1 MSNSKDA
8 VRKILDAVKADK
20 RTSLTA
26 PEGKLV
32 CDAYGIPVPKEGVAK
47 SAAEAAKIATDM
59 GFPVVMKIVSPD
71 ILHKTEAGGVM
82 VGVKTAADAEKNYA
96 TILANAKKYK
106 ADAKIEGIQVQ
117 QMLLGGQEVII
128 GAVTDGSFGK
138 LVAFGLGGV
147 LVEVLKDITFR
158 LAPATKE
165 DALSMLDGIQA
176 HEMLK
181 GVRGSD
187 PANRDAIADIIVNV
201 SKLITDFP
209 EIAEM
214 DLNPVFATKSNA
226 IAADVRI
233 VVDFEPKPPRP
244 RPNHDDIVRQMNR
257 IMKPKS
263 VAVIGASAENGK
275 IGNSVMKNLINGG
288 YKGEIY
294 PIHPKADEI
303 MGKKVY
309 KSVKDVPGEVDI
321 AVFAIPANFVAG
333 ALIEC
338 GEKKVVGAIL
348 IPSGYAETG
357 NIKGQEEIQAIG
369 QKYGI
374 RLMGPNIY
382 GFYYTHAN
390 LCATFCTAY
399 DVKGSAALS
408 SQSGGIGM
416 AIIGFSRSA
425 KMGVSAIVGLGN
437 KSDIDEDDLLTFFE
451 QDDNTQIIAQ
461 HCEDLKDGRAFAE
474 VAKRV
479 SKKKPI
485 VVLKAGRTSAG
496 AKAASSHTGALA
508 GNDKIYEDVFN
519 QSGVIRARSLRD
531 MLEFARGIPVLPTPK
546 GENVV
551 IITGAGGSGVLLSDA
566 CIDNN
571 LQADDDPAGSRCGV
585 PQVHPAVRRGRQPGR
600 HHRRRAADHLRQHR
614 QARARRP
621 AHPFADPRLL
631 AHHRDAADGVC
642 EEHGRG
648 EERDEGQGH
657 READRGL
664 AGRRHRGRGS
674 RRLSLPERH
683 RRLRLLDRNSGRGAR
698 REVQVGARR
707 GPAVSVNSSHS
718 GMRASRGPGMRIPGS
733 RCARTGMHG
742 NQARFA
748 FQPSRCHRPIQRR
761 GDGEAGAGRQRID
774 HEILKSGMPARRP
787 ELQNLDHADHH
798 DGDRCREQPVPRIGQ
813 AEASPTRTKASACS
827 PSWPRSECGRKR
839 GGPSVAKVTAAARSQ
854 AMILRMMVIA
864 TG

>member
-8 VRKILDAVKADK
+8 VRKILDLVKADK

-32 CDAYGIPVPKEGVAK
+32 CDAYGIPVPKEGVAT
-47 SAAEAAKIATDM
+47 SAAEASKIATGM

-82 VGVKTAADAEKNYA
+82 VGVKTAADVEKNYA

-106 ADAKIEGIQVQ
+106 SDAKIEGIQVQ
-117 QMLLGGQEVII
+117 QMLLGGQEVIV

-158 LAPATKE
+158 LAPATKQE
-165 DALSMLDGIQA
+165 ALSMLDGIQA

-201 SKLITDFP
+201 SRLITDFP
-209 EIAEM
+209 EIDEM

-233 VVDFEPKPPRP
+233 VVDFAPKPPRP
-244 RPNHDDIVRQMNR
+244 RPQHDDIVRQMNR

-263 VAVIGASAENGK
+263 VAVIGASAEAGK

-309 KSVKDVPGEVDI
+309 KSVKDVPGDVDI
-321 AVFAIPANFVAG
+321 AVFAIPASLVAS

-369 QKYGI
+369 QKYGV

-566 CIDNN
+566 CIDNKLSLMTIPPDLDAAFRKFIPPFGAAGN
-571 LQADDDPAGSRCGV
+571 PVDITGGEPPITYVNTVKLGLEDPRIHALILGYWHTIVTPPMVFAKNMVEVKNAMKAKGIEKPIVASLAGDIEV
-585 PQVHPAVRRGRQPGR
+585 EE
-600 HHRRRAADHLRQHR
+600 AADYLYQNGIV
-614 QARARRP
+614 AYAYSTEIP
-621 AHPFADPRLL
+621 VAVLGAKYKW
-631 AHHRDAADGVC
+631 A
-642 EEHGRG
+642 
-648 EERDEGQGH
+648 
-657 READRGL
+657 
-664 AGRRHRGRGS
+664 
-674 RRLSLPERH
+674 
-683 RRLRLLDRNSGRGAR
+683 RGA
-698 REVQVGARR
+698 G
-707 GPAVSVNSSHS
+707 
-718 GMRASRGPGMRIPGS
+718 
-733 RCARTGMHG
+733 
-742 NQARFA
+742 
-748 FQPSRCHRPIQRR
+748 
-761 GDGEAGAGRQRID
+761 
-774 HEILKSGMPARRP
+774 L
-787 ELQNLDHADHH
+787 L
-798 DGDRCREQPVPRIGQ
+798 
-813 AEASPTRTKASACS
+813 
-827 PSWPRSECGRKR
+827 
-839 GGPSVAKVTAAARSQ
+839 
-854 AMILRMMVIA
+854 
-864 TG
+864 